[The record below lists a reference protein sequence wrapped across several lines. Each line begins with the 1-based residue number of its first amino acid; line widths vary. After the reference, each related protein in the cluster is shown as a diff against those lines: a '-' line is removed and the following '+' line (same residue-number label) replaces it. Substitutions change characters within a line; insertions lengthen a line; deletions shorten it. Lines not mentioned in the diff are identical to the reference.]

1 VTVAKRKE
9 GEYNLPGRPLWAV
22 PFLRAYAK
30 TGNISQALTLAGVSR
45 RAVYKLRDVDDEFR
59 QAIDDAQEDG
69 ADELESI
76 ARDRA
81 KAGSDVLLIFL
92 LKGLRPWKY
101 RDNHHVVN
109 TNTPSDYAIDLS
121 APDDPAQ
128 FADVTPKGVLGE

>member
-1 VTVAKRKE
+1 VTIAKRKE
-9 GEYNLPGRPLWAV
+9 GEYNLPGRPLWCV
-22 PFLRAYAK
+22 PFLRAYSK

-69 ADELESI
+69 ADELEAI

-81 KAGSDVLLIFL
+81 KAGSDVLLMFL

-101 RDNHHVVN
+101 RDNHHVVS
-109 TNTPSDYAIDLS
+109 TNQPIDFTIDLS
-121 APDDPAQ
+121 APDDSPQ
-128 FADVTPKGVLGE
+128 LADVSPKGVLGE